1 MAKIDENKY
10 VRRHGAWQTRAGYG
24 PRDFLVPVNPPSSK
38 VSDYYGVNVFDKEKM
53 HKHLSKEVYKQVM
66 EATNTGQRID
76 RKVAELVAA
85 AMKSWAISMG
95 ATHYT
100 HWFQP
105 LTGTTAEKHD
115 AFFELS
121 DDGRAI
127 ETFSSSA
134 LVQQEPD
141 ASSFPN
147 GGIRNTFEAR
157 GYTAW
162 DPSSPAFI
170 MDSVA
175 GRTLCIPTIF
185 VSYTGETLDYKAPLL
200 KALNALNQAAVPVCQ
215 YFDKNVTSV
224 YSTLGIEQE
233 YFLVDID
240 MFNARPDLEMT
251 GRTLFGATAAKGQQL
266 EDHYFGSIPARV
278 LSFMAELEIESLKL
292 GIPLK
297 TRHNEVA
304 PSQFECAPVFEDIN
318 LAVDH
323 NSLLMDLM
331 EKIARKH
338 HFKIL
343 LHEKPYAGIN
353 GSGKHNNW
361 SLSTSTGKNL
371 LSPGNSPKSNLMF
384 LTFFINTIKAVHEHA
399 DLMRAS
405 IASASNDHRLGA
417 NEAPP
422 AIMSIFLGQQL
433 SAVLDEIEKSVKD
446 KKMTPEEKT
455 ALKLNIGKIPEIL
468 LDNTDRNRTSP
479 FAFTG
484 NKFEF
489 RAVGST
495 ANCGHPMTVLNTIVA
510 DQLKKFHVEVEA
522 LAKKGMKNDEAILK
536 VLRKY
541 IVETKAIR
549 FEGNGYSEEWKK
561 EAKKRGLNNI
571 TTTPTALD
579 AFVSKKTM
587 SLFESNNIFN
597 HRELEARHEIMLET
611 YIKKIQIESRVMG
624 VVATNHIIPAAIKYQ
639 HLLVQNVEGLMD
651 IKMPRETYSAQVEI
665 IKAISNHITVIKKN
679 CDAMLEARKKA
690 NAIDNVRSR
699 AIAYCDKVKL
709 HFDEIRYHVDKLEL
723 IVDDECW
730 PLPKYREMVTIR

>member
-1 MAKIDENKY
+1 MLRFTALEKSSN
-10 VRRHGAWQTRAGYG
+10 RA
-24 PRDFLVPVNPPSSK
+24 PVPVNPPSSK

-53 HKHLSKEVYKQVM
+53 HKHLSKEVYKQVI

-121 DDGRAI
+121 DEGRAI

-510 DQLKKFHVEVEA
+510 DQLKKFYVEVEA

-541 IVETKAIR
+541 IVDSKVIR

-651 IKMPRETYSAQVEI
+651 IKMPRDTYAAQVEI
-665 IKAISNHITVIKKN
+665 IKEISNHITVIKKN
-679 CDAMLEARKKA
+679 CDAMLDARRKA
-690 NAIDNVRSR
+690 NAIDNIRTR
-699 AIAYCDKVKL
+699 AINYCDKVKA

>member
-1 MAKIDENKY
+1 MLRFTALEKSSN
-10 VRRHGAWQTRAGYG
+10 RA
-24 PRDFLVPVNPPSSK
+24 PVPVNPPSSK

-53 HKHLSKEVYKQVM
+53 HKHLSKEVYKQVI

-85 AMKSWAISMG
+85 AMKSWAMSMG

-121 DDGRAI
+121 DEGRAI

-170 MDSVA
+170 MESVA

-215 YFDKNVTSV
+215 YFDKNVTNV

-587 SLFESNNIFN
+587 SLFESNHIFN

-651 IKMPRETYSAQVEI
+651 IKMPRETYAAQVEI
-665 IKAISNHITVIKKN
+665 IKAISNHITIIKKN

-690 NAIDNVRSR
+690 NAIDNIRTR